1 MFRKI
6 LACSDGSE
14 NAIQAARVAA
24 FIAREFHA
32 CTLLLIV
39 FNPSTV
45 IYANGDAPITPI
57 DSALLN
63 RYIEEIQNG
72 IAERTG
78 EVFRA
83 AGVDYETRREAGHP
97 VDVIVDVA
105 EREKVDLIVL
115 GSRGLSGWKSFLLG
129 SVSDGVLHH
138 AHCPVLIV
146 R

>member
-6 LACSDGSE
+6 LVCSDGSE
-14 NAIQAARVAA
+14 NATQAARVAA
-24 FIAREFHA
+24 LIAREFHA
-32 CTLLLIV
+32 CTLLLTV
-39 FNPSTV
+39 FNPSTL
-45 IYANGDAPITPI
+45 IYANGDAPIAPI

-63 RYIEEIQNG
+63 RYIEEVQSDIE
-72 IAERTG
+72 ERTA

-83 AGVDYETRREAGHP
+83 AGVDYVTRRETGHP
-97 VDVIVDVA
+97 VDVIVEVA

-115 GSRGLSGWKSFLLG
+115 GRRGLSGWKSFLLG